1 MDLTVEKHYNSSVW
15 IAFIHWIVQFFKEVF
30 SMKRKSIV
38 LALLAVFA
46 ISSIAFAAV
55 KTFGHVSVDVPSG
68 WTAAEDGT
76 TVSLTADDNSAAI
89 TVTVETNDGTDVAL
103 IAKEYAKQFKASEPV
118 FEDDVYTMT
127 FKNANDI
134 DCNVVISGDGDM
146 YVMLV
151 MIGEHPQ
158 MEQIVDSLEFN

>member
-1 MDLTVEKHYNSSVW
+1 
-15 IAFIHWIVQFFKEVF
+15 
-30 SMKRKSIV
+30 MKRKSIV